1 MLNFKPLRLEDVSLV
16 RPYLQRASSRL
27 CDSSVGGVFMW
38 RDYFNTRYAIED
50 DRLFFNVTYPDG
62 VEAFTVPFNA
72 DIALAAER
80 LAEHCR
86 ETDIP
91 PLICNVTS
99 RGKKRLSSRFDIV
112 REATD
117 RDWYDYLY
125 RSEDLMTLR
134 GKKFNGQRNHI
145 NRFKKT
151 YPNHEFVPIS
161 AANLPV
167 ARAFLEEIFSINP
180 PEGSTGIEEAR
191 MVMEVFDNYDAYG
204 LLGGMLMVDN
214 RPIALSAGEIIR
226 DTLFVHIEKANT
238 AFSGAYQMMVNSFA
252 LHYGGGLRF
261 INREEDVGDAGLR
274 TSKLSYH
281 PICLLEKHLV
291 EIAPKS

>member
-1 MLNFKPLRLEDVSLV
+1 MLKFKPLMLEDVSRV

-27 CDSSVGGVFMW
+27 CDSSVGGIFMW
-38 RDYFNTRYAIED
+38 RDYFNTRYAIEG

-62 VEAFTVPFNA
+62 TEAFTVPFNA

-80 LAEHCR
+80 LVGHCR
-86 ETDIP
+86 EIGVP

-99 RGKKRLSSRFDIV
+99 RGKKRLSDRFDIV
-112 REATD
+112 NEATD

-125 RSEDLMTLR
+125 RADDLVTFR
-134 GKKFNGQRNHI
+134 GKRFNGQRNHI

-151 YPNHEFVPIS
+151 YLNHKFVPIT
-161 AANLPV
+161 AGTLPI
-167 ARAFLEEIFSINP
+167 ARAFLDELFAANP

-191 MVMEVFDNYDAYG
+191 MVREVFDNYDTYG
-204 LLGGMLMVDN
+204 LLGGIIMVDD

-252 LHYGGGLRF
+252 AHYGGGLRF

-281 PICLLEKHLV
+281 PVCLLEKHLV
-291 EIAPKS
+291 EIAPQS